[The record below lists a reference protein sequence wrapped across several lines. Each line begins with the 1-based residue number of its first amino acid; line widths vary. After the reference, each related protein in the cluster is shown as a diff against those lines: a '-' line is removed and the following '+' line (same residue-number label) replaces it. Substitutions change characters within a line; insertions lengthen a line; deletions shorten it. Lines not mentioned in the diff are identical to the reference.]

1 MRISDWSSDVCS
13 SDLFQGVPASDE
25 LKRDLAAV
33 AATLAHAEASRAVRI
48 DGQLDG
54 PIHVCRDWAVR
65 LYDTYYQVRVDAD
78 HVEVDGKGVVV
89 DAAWQAGQ
97 RLVMAVNEGSPI
109 AQTGESTRGDRKS
122 VG

>member
-48 DGQLDG
+48 EGQLDG

-65 LYDTYYQVRVDAD
+65 LSDTDYQVRVDAD
-78 HVEVDGKGVVV
+78 PVEVDGKGVGVV
-89 DAAWQAGQ
+89 AGSDA
-97 RLVMAVNEGSPI
+97 R
-109 AQTGESTRGDRKS
+109 R